1 MFQRNWKQL
10 IRPRRIDVATDTAT
24 GYYGKFIAEPLERGF
39 GTTLGNALRRVLLS
53 SLQGTAITSVRIEN
67 VQHEYS
73 TMVGVVEDVTDII
86 LNLKEIRLRMHSPEP
101 RVITLSAKGPKRVS
115 ASHIHADP
123 MVEILNREHH
133 IAELSEM
140 PP

>member
-10 IRPRRIDVATDTAT
+10 IKPRRIDVATDTAT

-53 SLQGTAITSVRIEN
+53 SLQGAAITSVRIEG

-73 TMVGVVEDVTDII
+73 TLLGVVEDVTDII
-86 LNLKEIRLRMHSPEP
+86 LNLKEIRLRMHSHEP
-101 RVITLSAKGPKRVS
+101 RVITLEAKGP
-115 ASHIHADP
+115 
-123 MVEILNREHH
+123 
-133 IAELSEM
+133 
-140 PP
+140 